1 MDPEEEGAPEAPR
14 RSAHESQD
22 AHREHAQRVLEQ
34 REAEWDRAKQEL
46 DRMQSH
52 LNSALLE
59 GKNVSTAERLLQDA
73 KTRYDESK
81 ERYQELKE
89 DAQRSTTAGESHAY
103 HPPACVGL
111 ATPTSFCSDVSI
123 LVSLL
128 GRRSPETRRHQALRF
143 RLPLS

>member
-1 MDPEEEGAPEAPR
+1 MDPQQEGAPEAPR

-22 AHREHAQRVLEQ
+22 AHRENALRVLEQ
-34 REAEWDRAKQEL
+34 REAERDRASSEL
-46 DRMQSH
+46 ERIRERYMSE
-52 LNSALLE
+52 LSE
-59 GKNVSTAERLLQDA
+59 GRADPNLERLLQEA
-73 KTRYDESK
+73 KERYDKAEK
-81 ERYQELKE
+81 RYQELKE
-89 DAQRSTTAGESHAY
+89 DAQRSTTAGEIHAY
-103 HPPACVGL
+103 HPRACVGP